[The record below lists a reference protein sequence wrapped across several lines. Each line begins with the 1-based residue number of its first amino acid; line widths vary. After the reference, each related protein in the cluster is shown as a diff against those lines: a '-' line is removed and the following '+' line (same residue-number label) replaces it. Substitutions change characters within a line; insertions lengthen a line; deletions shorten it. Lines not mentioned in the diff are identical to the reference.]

1 MFSRRRVLLALCTA
15 AFQHLPA
22 SAQAPAAAPVQL
34 VVPYP
39 AGGPTDAIARALT
52 APMAKA
58 LGRTVIVQNIAGASG
73 AIAAQKVLDAAADG
87 QLVLVGDPNA
97 TILAPLALGS
107 VRFKPEDLV
116 LLRNLG
122 TSPYALVARPTLAAG
137 TLDELVARPPKDL
150 SFGSS
155 GIGSL
160 NHLAGEDLRARTRL
174 DMVHVPYKGGAQLL
188 QDLMGGQVD
197 IGFVIMNEAI
207 ADLVRTG
214 KLKMLGMAT
223 PRRVERWSAFPT
235 IDESKAVSGMTYE
248 LWAGLMVP
256 RGTPAEVQAAL
267 HQAAN
272 AAMEDVDVRA
282 FVARSGVVPPPPRQS
297 LVELGA
303 AYKGEVARY
312 RTVAKAAGLA
322 PQ

>member
-1 MFSRRRVLLALCTA
+1 MRTWRPALCTA

-52 APMAKA
+52 GPMAKA

-73 AIAAQKVLDAAADG
+73 AIAAQKVLDAGADG

-122 TSPYALVARPTLAAG
+122 TSPYALVAKPSLAAG

-160 NHLAGEDLRARTRL
+160 NHLAGEDLRTRTRL

-207 ADLVRTG
+207 VDLVRAG
-214 KLKMLGMAT
+214 KLKMLGTAT
-223 PRRVERWSAFPT
+223 ARRVERWSAFPT
-235 IDESKAVSGMTYE
+235 INESKAVGGLSYE

-256 RGTPAEVQAAL
+256 RAL
-267 HQAAN
+267 SSP
-272 AAMEDVDVRA
+272 DRA
-282 FVARSGVVPPPPRQS
+282 SCRLHRGSRWAS
-297 LVELGA
+297 
-303 AYKGEVARY
+303 
-312 RTVAKAAGLA
+312 
-322 PQ
+322 